1 MINECIGSAFSR
13 INAIVNPACI
23 VYPSRIQSDFRSR
36 KENLVS
42 RIYLR
47 KGLQLVNKLPTIP
60 ENRGSW
66 KKRGRERER
75 KRERVRAFVRHY
87 DIRSPNSRENGI
99 SKISDEIRGSR
110 KKNRVGFLLCLATT
124 RPRISSFVRSI
135 VVSKDYFW
143 TILYFPSAFSRKGNG
158 EPTERRDGIPF
169 LGSLWFLIWNIG
181 LKFCRVLDL
190 AIRCDSSWRCII
202 KYRSVDAQ
210 LLILVW

>member
-13 INAIVNPACI
+13 INAIVNRACI

-47 KGLQLVNKLPTIP
+47 KGLKLVNKARCSLLFQKIEDRERTVD
-60 ENRGSW
+60 E
-66 KKRGRERER
+66 RERE
-75 KRERVRAFVRHY
+75 RERVRAFVRHY

-158 EPTERRDGIPF
+158 EPTERCDGIPF
-169 LGSLWFLIWNIG
+169 LGSLWFSIWNIG

-190 AIRCDSSWRCII
+190 AIRCDSS
-202 KYRSVDAQ
+202 
-210 LLILVW
+210 

>member
-13 INAIVNPACI
+13 INAIVNRACI

-47 KGLQLVNKLPTIP
+47 NGLQLVNKARCSLLFQKI
-60 ENRGSW
+60 EDRERSVDE
-66 KKRGRERER
+66 RERER
-75 KRERVRAFVRHY
+75 ERVRVFVRHY

-169 LGSLWFLIWNIG
+169 LGSLWFSIWNIE

-190 AIRCDSSWRCII
+190 GIRCDSS
-202 KYRSVDAQ
+202 
-210 LLILVW
+210 